1 MDSTTIRGH
10 LHAVGAEKST
20 AEKEDLGRGCG
31 AFGTKIHVVV
41 DALGNPVRII
51 LSQSQD
57 HDVTYAEELIKD

>member
-1 MDSTTIRGH
+1 
-10 LHAVGAEKST
+10 VGAEKST